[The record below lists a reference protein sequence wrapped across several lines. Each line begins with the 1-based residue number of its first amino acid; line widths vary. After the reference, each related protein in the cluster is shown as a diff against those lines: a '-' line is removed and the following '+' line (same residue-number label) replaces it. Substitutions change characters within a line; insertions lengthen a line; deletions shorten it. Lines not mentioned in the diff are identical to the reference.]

1 MEYHIIRH
9 TKFIKGCGEVEAY
22 ESYFG
27 GKRRGKRG
35 RGAMD
40 KIPVFGIL
48 ERNGKVRVEIVEDVS
63 AETILRETLKKVKR
77 GSKKL

>member
-1 MEYHIIRH
+1 LEYHIIRH
-9 TKFIKGCGEVEAY
+9 TKFIKGCGEVEAD

-27 GKRRGKRG
+27 GKRRGKMG

-40 KIPVFGIL
+40 KIP
-48 ERNGKVRVEIVEDVS
+48 KVKVEIVEDVS